1 MLPVLDKVDLV
12 RVPLQLLGDGDTGLP
27 RHVQHSHARLQVAA
41 AATTNQRSV
50 WRLLTNHR
58 SVWRL
63 LTNHRSVLRLL
74 TNHRSPVADV
84 DGGLLLVPGE
94 YPHADPRQPQVDQ
107 SLSHPVLQRQV

>member
-27 RHVQHSHARLQVAA
+27 RHIQHSHAGLQVAA
-41 AATTNQRSV
+41 AATTN
-50 WRLLTNHR
+50 HR
-58 SVWRL
+58 SVFSP
-63 LTNHRSVLRLL
+63 LTNQRGVL
-74 TNHRSPVADV
+74 RSPVADV

-107 SLSHPVLQRQV
+107 GLPHPVLQRLAV